1 MSEELLKNT
10 KFKNEIASFY
20 KEHKEE
26 ILDIILFGSSIRN
39 KEKPSDIDL
48 LILFKNK
55 KNIDVSYE
63 LKKNL
68 NNYGENIEIIDKT
81 YSELLDG
88 SFKAAE
94 GILSEGFSLI
104 YNQFLSEGFGYNNF
118 TLFRY
123 KLKNLNKSK
132 RMMFYYSLYG
142 RGQKGILK
150 ELEAI
155 KFSDTILL
163 CPIKNTENMK
173 QYLQEWDVDFLEF
186 PALIPIRL
194 KAVL

>member
-1 MSEELLKNT
+1 
-10 KFKNEIASFY
+10 
-20 KEHKEE
+20 
-26 ILDIILFGSSIRN
+26 
-39 KEKPSDIDL
+39 
-48 LILFKNK
+48 
-55 KNIDVSYE
+55 
-63 LKKNL
+63 
-68 NNYGENIEIIDKT
+68 
-81 YSELLDG
+81 
-88 SFKAAE
+88 
-94 GILSEGFSLI
+94 
-104 YNQFLSEGFGYNNF
+104 
-118 TLFRY
+118 
-123 KLKNLNKSK
+123 
-132 RMMFYYSLYG
+132 MFYYSLYG